1 MTGEINVSQTHPQV
15 RLRRGAE
22 RLLIKGH
29 PWVFSGAVTRRT
41 DDCEPGCIVD
51 VLNDAGRFIARG
63 YFNPH
68 SEIAVR
74 ILTRQQDEVIDREFL
89 RRRMEQAIRLRVE
102 NPLLMEVSSARRLI
116 HGESDGL
123 PGLIV
128 DDYAGWLVMQIHTM
142 GMEKLRPLIVE
153 TLQDVIDSK
162 GIWERSDV
170 GTRRA
175 DGLKDRPT
183 GLVSGAEPPELVEFH
198 EAGVPMTADLRNGQ
212 KTGFFLDQRENR
224 ILLGRIS
231 RDASVLNCFSYTGGF
246 SVHAR
251 HGGARRTLDVD
262 VVPAVLQRGRKQAV
276 TCADETRSAYAAAD
290 GFRFLDMLAE
300 RANRPMFDVVVIDP
314 PSLVRKG
321 RDVKNALGVYTNLN
335 RNALRLVRDGG
346 YLLTASCSTRVSED
360 DFFQVVRR
368 AAPGARVTARL
379 LHANGH
385 PADHPI
391 DPAFPE
397 GRYLKSLLLRVFRT

>member
-1 MTGEINVSQTHPQV
+1 MPQTHPQIS
-15 RLRRGAE
+15 LRRGAE

-29 PWVFSGAVTRRT
+29 PWVFSGAVTRRS
-41 DDCEPGCIVD
+41 DDCEPGCIAD
-51 VLNDAGRFIARG
+51 VINDSGRFIARG

-74 ILTRQQDEVIDREFL
+74 IFTRDQSELIDAAFLT
-89 RRRMEQAIRLRVE
+89 RRMEQAVRLRVE
-102 NPLLMEVSSARRLI
+102 NPLLSETTSARRLI

-128 DDYAGWLVMQIHTM
+128 DDYDGWLVMQIHTM
-142 GMEKLRPLIVE
+142 GIEKLRDLIIE
-153 TLQDVIDSK
+153 CLQRVVPSK
-162 GIWERSDV
+162 GIYERSDV

-175 DGLKDRPT
+175 DGLQDRPT
-183 GLVSGAEPPELVEFH
+183 GLVAGADPPEVVEFH
-198 EAGVPMTADLRNGQ
+198 EAGVPMTADLRYGQ

-224 ILLGRIS
+224 ILLGRLCKG
-231 RDASVLNCFSYTGGF
+231 ATVLNCFSYTGGF

-251 HGGARRTLDVD
+251 HGGASSTLDID
-262 VVPAVLQRGRKQAV
+262 VVPAVLQRGRKHAI
-276 TCADETRSAYAAAD
+276 ASSHGDRSAYAAAD
-290 GFRFLDMLAE
+290 GFNFLDTLAE
-300 RANRPMFDVVVIDP
+300 RNNRPMFDVVVIDP

-321 RDVKNALGVYTNLN
+321 RDVKNALGVYTKLN
-335 RNALRLVRDGG
+335 RNALRLVKDGG

-368 AAPGARVTARL
+368 AVPGARVTARL
-379 LHANGH
+379 LQANGH

-397 GRYLKSLLLRVFRT
+397 GRYLKSLLLKVFRS

>member
-1 MTGEINVSQTHPQV
+1 MATSYPQI

-29 PWVFSGAVTRRT
+29 PWVFSGAVTRRS

-51 VLNDAGRFIARG
+51 VTNDAGRFIARG

-74 ILTRQQDEVIDREFL
+74 IFTRRQEVEIDTAFL
-89 RRRMEQAIRLRVE
+89 RQRIEASVRLRDD
-102 NPLLMEVSSARRLI
+102 NPLLHGVTSARRLI

-123 PGLIV
+123 PGLIL
-128 DDYAGWLVMQIHTM
+128 DDYNGWLVMQIHTL
-142 GMEKLRPLIVE
+142 GMEKLRAQILE
-153 TLQDVIDSK
+153 SLQSVITTAH
-162 GIWERSDV
+162 GIYERSDV

-175 DGLKDRPT
+175 DGMTDRPT
-183 GLVSGAEPPELVEFH
+183 GPVAGDEPPELVEFH
-198 EAGVPMTADLRNGQ
+198 EGDVQMVADLRNGQ

-224 ILLGRIS
+224 LLLGKIAS
-231 RDASVLNCFSYTGGF
+231 GASVLNCFSYTGGF
-246 SVHAR
+246 STHAR
-251 HGGARRTLDVD
+251 HGGATRTLDVD
-262 VVPAVLQRGRKQAV
+262 VVPAVLKRGRLSAQASGSPAI
-276 TCADETRSAYAAAD
+276 CSYAAAD
-290 GFRFLDMLAE
+290 GFHFLDMLAE
-300 RANRPMFDVVVIDP
+300 RGGQQFDIVVVDP

-321 RDVKNALGVYTNLN
+321 RDVKSALGVYTKLN

-368 AAPGARVTARL
+368 AAPGARVDVRL
-379 LHANGH
+379 LQSNGQ
-385 PADHPI
+385 PSDHPV

-397 GRYLKSLLLRVFRT
+397 GRYLKSLLLRVFRG